1 MFEIFHDIKLKIKVC
16 SVNMNLYLI
25 ELVPSIF
32 IFISEKKKKGGGEGR
47 RCEEAGYRCGGGRSR
62 KSGEPR

>member
-32 IFISEKKKKGGGEGR
+32 IFISEKKKKGGGV
-47 RCEEAGYRCGGGRSR
+47 
-62 KSGEPR
+62 